1 MSDNVNEK
9 TDHHQLK
16 KEQQKAEFELNRANS
31 EAGKPGKGKPDKE
44 EGVGTTQRR
53 MG

>member
-1 MSDNVNEK
+1 MPDKTTEK
-9 TDHHQLK
+9 DDFHQLK
-16 KEQQKAEFELNRANS
+16 KEQQKADAELHRIAG
-31 EAGKPGKGKPDKE
+31 EAGKPGKGKPDKQ

>member
-1 MSDNVNEK
+1 MSDKRPDES
-9 TDHHQLK
+9 HQLK
-16 KEQQKAEFELNRANS
+16 KEQQKAETELHRVEGQS
-31 EAGKPGKGKPDKE
+31 GMPGKGKPDKQ

>member
-1 MSDNVNEK
+1 MSAKAK
-9 TDHHQLK
+9 TDFHQLK
-16 KEQQKAEFELNRANS
+16 KEQRAAEAELNRIA
-31 EAGKPGKGKPDKE
+31 EDAGKPGKGKPDKQ